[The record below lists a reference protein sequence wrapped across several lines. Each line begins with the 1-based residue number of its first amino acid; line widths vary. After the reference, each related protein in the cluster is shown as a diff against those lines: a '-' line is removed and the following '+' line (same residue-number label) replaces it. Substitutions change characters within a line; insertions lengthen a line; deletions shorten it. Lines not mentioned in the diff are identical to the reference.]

1 MYLSQFKIIEAVCD
15 LRDWEE
21 MFSASYELFVAL
33 IRSIALSRAF
43 IAKYFQKNPKYVFDD
58 FAQDKAKKL
67 NIQLASFTIGE
78 IF

>member
-43 IAKYFQKNPKYVFDD
+43 IGKYFQKKYVFDD

-78 IF
+78 IL

>member
-1 MYLSQFKIIEAVCD
+1 
-15 LRDWEE
+15 

-58 FAQDKAKKL
+58 FVQDKAKKL
-67 NIQLASFTIGE
+67 NI
-78 IF
+78 